1 MENSTEKWPSLRD
14 SIQRSFIIAHQ
25 EDTQPLEK
33 ALVAEGLPSVTQRL
47 SFSDEEKQFSG
58 ATRCL
63 LNHRR
68 AWEQAAQIEGLSL
81 VVEAD
86 FVPCRGFGDFPVPI
100 PASEANRAVAWL
112 YLCAGRFCQRV
123 EGRFFLGGSNSTVAY
138 VVSPSAA
145 RCLLALAELI
155 LALIDPRKY
164 STWDTNIW
172 PFLGENGVPMFV
184 PWRNYGEHGGLFNP
198 EHRQE
203 GRKLIPHRAEC
214 LMGPLHFL
222 PDYSGGRTWRF
233 IGVRCFHKLKAIAKL
248 VCGKTV
254 TRAALRELPSNQER
268 LDLVATSLA
277 RLVSLY

>member
-1 MENSTEKWPSLRD
+1 MENSTEKWPNLRD
-14 SIQRSFIIAHQ
+14 SIQRSFIIAHK
-25 EDTQPLEK
+25 EDTRLLEK
-33 ALVAEGLPSVTQRL
+33 ALVAEGFQSVTQRL
-47 SFSDEEKQFSG
+47 SLSDEEKQFSG

-68 AWEQAAQIEGLSL
+68 AWEQAAQIGGMSL

-100 PASEANRAVAWL
+100 PANEVNRAVAWL

-145 RCLLALAELI
+145 RCLLALAEQT
-155 LALIDPRKY
+155 LAMIDPREY
-164 STWDTNIW
+164 STWDSNIW
-172 PFLGENGVPMFV
+172 PFLRENGIPMFV
-184 PWRNYGEHGGLFNP
+184 PLRNYGEHGGLFNP

-222 PDYSGGRTWRF
+222 PDYSGGRTLRF
-233 IGVRCFHKLKAIAKL
+233 IGVRCFHKLKALAKL

-254 TRAALRELPSNQER
+254 TRAALGELHSSRER
-268 LDLVATSLA
+268 FDLVAICSA